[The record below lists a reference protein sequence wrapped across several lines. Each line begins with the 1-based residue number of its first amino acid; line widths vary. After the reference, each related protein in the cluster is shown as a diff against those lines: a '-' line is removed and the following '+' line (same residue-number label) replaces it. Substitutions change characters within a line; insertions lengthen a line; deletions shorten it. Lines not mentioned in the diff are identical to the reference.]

1 MVLSNFIGCLAE
13 DTTGDI
19 YKGQICTDMGS
30 PYMIKISI
38 TSPIPLPQN
47 LGFALNGK
55 TVSLDECNPGA
66 EFPLGRIEIIRGRT
80 KAIINFEINSENFAI
95 YFPKGF
101 KKPASNL
108 MNLTIYDREKCTDP
122 LSQFQEVSDVR
133 ISWKP
138 VYINGEH
145 CGVSSYYGESQID
158 L

>member
-1 MVLSNFIGCLAE
+1 
-13 DTTGDI
+13 
-19 YKGQICTDMGS
+19 
-30 PYMIKISI
+30 MIKVNI
-38 TSPIPLPQN
+38 TSPIPLPPN

-55 TVSLDECNPGA
+55 TVYLDECNPGA
-66 EFPLGRIEIIRGRT
+66 EFFSRIEIIRGRT
-80 KAIINFEINSENFAI
+80 KAIIYFEIKSENSAI